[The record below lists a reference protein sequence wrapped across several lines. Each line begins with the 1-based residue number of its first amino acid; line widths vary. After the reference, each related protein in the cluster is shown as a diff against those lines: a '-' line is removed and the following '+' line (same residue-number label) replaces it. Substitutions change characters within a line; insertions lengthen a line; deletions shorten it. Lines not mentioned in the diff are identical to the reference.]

1 MKKIDKS
8 CLYPAEPISVSDR
21 DMVYYQNIDRDVQN
35 APDFFHVKG
44 RDTYRS
50 LDPRLIDVVRNIHME
65 LDRPP
70 LQPRN
75 VQPLQHMYDDESK
88 LKIQAGVYLDGYPS
102 IYGGDVQYYIDP
114 SMAQAYDSPV
124 YVLRSSVV
132 PFVFQ
137 DPMGALKPQYDRVP
151 LYQNNTSV
159 AEYSFDQDQMSFRE
173 DLISRQSRLM
183 NQSDYVM
190 YTAHFPSSSI
200 NTTPTF
206 SSSPSYPYVSR

>member
-1 MKKIDKS
+1 MENNRS
-8 CLYPAEPISVSDR
+8 CLYPAEPIAVSKRDR
-21 DMVYYQNIDRDVQN
+21 VYYQNTERDIQS
-35 APDFFHVKG
+35 APDFFRVKG

-75 VQPLQHMYDDESK
+75 VQPLQHMYDDGSK
-88 LKIQAGVYLDGYPS
+88 LKVRTGMYLDGYPS

-114 SMAQAYDSPV
+114 SQAQVYDSPV

-173 DLISRQSRLM
+173 DLIARQSRLM
-183 NQSDYVM
+183 NQSDYVL

-200 NTTPTF
+200 STIPTF
-206 SSSPSYPYVSR
+206 SPPSEITVSR